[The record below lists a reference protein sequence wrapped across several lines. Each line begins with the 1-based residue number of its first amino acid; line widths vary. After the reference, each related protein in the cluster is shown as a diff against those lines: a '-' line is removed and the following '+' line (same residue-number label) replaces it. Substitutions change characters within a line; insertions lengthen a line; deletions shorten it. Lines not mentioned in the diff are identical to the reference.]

1 VTIRVEAGLVSGPP
15 ISSRCDGCGY
25 TMEGTNV
32 VPLMLGHLYAALRS
46 ANVSDEHA
54 RAAAEE
60 VASFESRI
68 GRIER
73 DLLVIKWMLGT
84 LTALNLGN
92 LWLSFS
98 ILGRLPR

>member
-1 VTIRVEAGLVSGPP
+1 
-15 ISSRCDGCGY
+15 
-25 TMEGTNV
+25 
-32 VPLMLGHLYAALRS
+32 MLGQLYAALRS
-46 ANVSDEHA
+46 ANVPADQA

-60 VASFESRI
+60 VAGFDIRI
-68 GRIER
+68 SRIER

-92 LWLSFS
+92 LWLSFN